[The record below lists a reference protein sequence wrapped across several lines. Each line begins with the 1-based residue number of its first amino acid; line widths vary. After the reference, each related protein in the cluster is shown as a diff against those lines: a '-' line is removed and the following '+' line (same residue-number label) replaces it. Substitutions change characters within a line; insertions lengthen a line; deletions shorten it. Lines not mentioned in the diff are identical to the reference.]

1 MKYIDGFLIPVPKKK
16 LDEYK
21 NSLARRGR
29 SGWNMARWIMWNV
42 LPTT

>member
-21 NSLARRGR
+21 KLARKAGFGLWGRRG
-29 SGWNMARWIMWNV
+29 
-42 LPTT
+42 